1 MNRIRKFIIT
11 AIIAWVVIATLVFY
25 FFGLEKLIITDLVL
39 SLILVAFL
47 AIRKTWNWLIGINSV
62 TYENEDETETY
73 ENENEVETDDD
84 GDDDNTENNDVA
96 NTNETEK
103 I

>member
-47 AIRKTWNWLIGINSV
+47 AIRKTWNWLIGTNV
-62 TYENEDETETY
+62 TYENEDE
-73 ENENEVETDDD
+73 VETDN
-84 GDDDNTENNDVA
+84 DDDDDSTENKDVA

>member
-47 AIRKTWNWLIGINSV
+47 AIRKTWNWLIGINSSNV
-62 TYENEDETETY
+62 TYENEDENETYENEDETET
-73 ENENEVETDDD
+73 ETYDDS
-84 GDDDNTENNDVA
+84 TENNDVA

>member
-1 MNRIRKFIIT
+1 MNRIRKFVIT

-47 AIRKTWNWLIGINSV
+47 AIRKTWNWLIGINSSNV
-62 TYENEDETETY
+62 TYENEDED
-73 ENENEVETDDD
+73 EVETDTNND
-84 GDDDNTENNDVA
+84 DDDNTENNDVA